1 MLVAGPVSISLNV
14 EYCTLK
20 GVLCC
25 FGPHLMSVLS
35 DGVYQI
41 LNRVVEIAAHMQV
54 WKANLSNSA
63 LELVCLSKLSC
74 MPVA

>member
-20 GVLCC
+20 DVLCC
-25 FGPHLMSVLS
+25 FGPAFDECPEWWCVP
-35 DGVYQI
+35 
-41 LNRVVEIAAHMQV
+41 NRVVKIAAHIQV

-63 LELVCLSKLSC
+63 LELVCLSKLSR